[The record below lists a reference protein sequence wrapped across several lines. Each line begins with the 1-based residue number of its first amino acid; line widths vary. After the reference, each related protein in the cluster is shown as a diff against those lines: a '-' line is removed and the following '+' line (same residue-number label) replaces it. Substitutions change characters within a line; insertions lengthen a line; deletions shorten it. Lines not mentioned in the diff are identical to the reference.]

1 MRHKD
6 NRGLSFLG
14 DSLAGDSPGRL
25 PPLKEF
31 RIRRVEATNDSAQG
45 GDFEPFPARILRLT
59 TSYAGKLRPIRP
71 EDCRGPTFRI
81 RDCRKKLLVENIPFR
96 TSPQGADFGSLKSAN
111 SRRDPWQ
118 VQFDPSDPCGEL
130 TRLPNSKTSSLTTAD
145 LRGILPDPAS
155 RGCCAAAAPLPAS
168 GQSGAGTGPK
178 GRVACDDR
186 CWR

>member
-81 RDCRKKLLVENIPFR
+81 RVCRKKLLVENIPFR
-96 TSPQGADFGSLKSAN
+96 TSPQGAKSRLEWRLLFWRQLPGERRLHDGDWVGGNPCRMSYPVVN
-111 SRRDPWQ
+111 SSFHFQR
-118 VQFDPSDPCGEL
+118 
-130 TRLPNSKTSSLTTAD
+130 KTSNFHGRSSFSITA
-145 LRGILPDPAS
+145 S
-155 RGCCAAAAPLPAS
+155 S
-168 GQSGAGTGPK
+168 
-178 GRVACDDR
+178 
-186 CWR
+186 